1 MLSINL
7 CTKVHPLQGRHLRR
21 RDSYTIKIAKEQKLC
36 FLVVFHVKYCYV
48 LEACG
53 TFVGKC
59 AGWGNS
65 SVIANLKR
73 RIYQTADKNRSDLIM
88 PMNEQETRYH
98 LIDPI
103 LRAKGYDD
111 ITKLKCETPAP
122 VEPTGP
128 KGRRKKGV
136 GRTDYLLCVK
146 VGNMPKPLPVA
157 VLEAKKEDEDPL
169 KGMQQAK
176 KYSECERFEVKY
188 VFASNG
194 HLYGEYDHFTNIQ
207 SGTFPLK
214 DFITHDD
221 LTARYAKDTGID
233 LHTPEAQILFMP
245 DSPPWNRYRYYQDA
259 AIRAAFEKI
268 ILQLQKGED
277 PRVLLSLA
285 TGAGKTII
293 ATNLLWRLNEA
304 GQLPK
309 PALFICDRDELRT
322 QAYEKLSAAFGDNV
336 RIVKTEKGENAAK
349 NARIH
354 IATYQTLGL
363 DDETPEDKIAS
374 FLSEHYPENTFSIII
389 IDECHRSAWGKW
401 SAVLKRNPKAI
412 HLGLTAT
419 PRKLVTRKELL
430 PEEAEIS
437 ANNFNYFGEP
447 VYEYTLAQAQE
458 DGYLAACEIV
468 KRKADIDN
476 RVFTK
481 QEILDAKVTDIKT
494 GRPLIES
501 DLTKDSY
508 TGTDFDDEVFIEM
521 RTPVMC
527 ADLFQ
532 QLIENGGPEQ
542 KVIIF
547 CNREIHAD
555 RVVANM
561 NNLYA
566 RWCKENNRT
575 IKDDYAFKCMGGANN
590 GADKIEPMRGSGERA
605 FVACTVDLL
614 EAGVDIERLNAV
626 VFFRYIKSAIKFYQM
641 VGRGTRIHEE
651 TGKYKFWL
659 YDYTGVTDLFG
670 TEFISRPKAQKKAG
684 DGGNHGYSNS
694 MDDEDEPPPY
704 VGVVKDYDVKITAQG
719 RFILSSMGGKEV
731 AIPVD
736 EYRKEIIK
744 RVLSEAH
751 TLDEFRQLWIETQKR
766 KSLINHILEA
776 NFSPEVIREID
787 NMNEYDMFDFFG
799 HLGYKTRALKRTER
813 GAHYIA
819 ENRTWFDGMDKNAAA
834 VLKAFGYQFSLTG
847 TEALETPALWQ
858 VPEIKT
864 AGGIQALKVL
874 GTPNDVIKHA
884 KGRLFGV

>member
-1 MLSINL
+1 
-7 CTKVHPLQGRHLRR
+7 
-21 RDSYTIKIAKEQKLC
+21 
-36 FLVVFHVKYCYV
+36 
-48 LEACG
+48 
-53 TFVGKC
+53 
-59 AGWGNS
+59 
-65 SVIANLKR
+65 
-73 RIYQTADKNRSDLIM
+73 M

-98 LIDPI
+98 LIDPV

-122 VEPTGP
+122 VEPTGF
-128 KGRRKKGV
+128 KGRRKKGG

-146 VGNMPKPLPVA
+146 AGTMPKPLPVA

-194 HLYGEYDHFTNIQ
+194 HLYGEYDHFTKMQ
-207 SGTFPLK
+207 AGTFPLK

-233 LHTPEAQILFMP
+233 LNTPEAQILFMP
-245 DSPPWNRYRYYQDA
+245 DSPPWNKYRYYQDA

-268 ILQLQKGED
+268 LLKIQAGED

-304 GQLPK
+304 GQLQK

-336 RIVKTEKGENAAK
+336 RIVKTEKGENTAK

-363 DDETPEDKIAS
+363 DDDTAVDNVAS
-374 FLSEHYPENTFSIII
+374 FLTEHYTENAFSIII
-389 IDECHRSAWGKW
+389 IDECHRSAWGRW
-401 SAVLKRNPKAI
+401 SEVLIRNSKAI
-412 HLGLTAT
+412 HIGLTAT
-419 PRKLVTRKELL
+419 PRKLTTRKEL
-430 PEEAEIS
+430 PAEEVEIS

-481 QEILDAKVTDIKT
+481 QEILDAKVTNIKT
-494 GRPLIES
+494 GQPLTEA
-501 DLTKDSY
+501 DLTKNTY
-508 TGTDFDDEVFIEM
+508 TGKDFDDEVFIEM
-521 RTPVMC
+521 RTPAMC

-555 RVVANM
+555 RVVMYM
-561 NNLYA
+561 NNLYTK
-566 RWCKENNRT
+566 WCKENNQI
-575 IKDDYAFKCMGGANN
+575 IKDDYAFKCMGGSNN
-590 GADKIEPMRGSGERA
+590 GADKIEPMRGSGQRA
-605 FVACTVDLL
+605 FIACTVDLL

-626 VFFRYIKSAIKFYQM
+626 VFFRYLKSAIKFYQM

-651 TGKYKFWL
+651 TEKYKFWL

-670 TEFISRPKAQKKAG
+670 TEFISKPRIPK
-684 DGGNHGYSNS
+684 DGGGNGGGGGYR
-694 MDDEDEPPPY
+694 DDGGDEFTPN
-704 VGVVKDYDVKITAQG
+704 VGEIKGYAVKITPQG
-719 RFILSSMGGKEV
+719 RFILGNREGKEV
-731 AIPVD
+731 PIPID
-736 EYRKEIIK
+736 EYRKEIIQ
-744 RVLSEAH
+744 RVVSEANN
-751 TLDEFRQLWIETQKR
+751 LDDFRQLWIETQKR
-766 KSLINHILEA
+766 QSLIKHIVEA
-776 NFSPEVIREID
+776 SFSPEIIKAID
-787 NMNEYDMFDFFG
+787 QMNDYDMYDFFG
-799 HLGYKTRALKRTER
+799 HVGYKAKAYKRTER
-813 GAHYIA
+813 GSNYIA
-819 ENRTWFDGMDKNAAA
+819 ENQTWFVGMDKNAAI
-834 VLKAFGYQFSLTG
+834 VLKAFGYQFSLDG
-847 TEALETPALWQ
+847 TDALETPALWQ
-858 VPEIKT
+858 VPEIKA
-864 AGGIQALKVL
+864 AGGINALKTL
-874 GTPNDVIKHA
+874 GSPNNIIIEA
-884 KGRLFGV
+884 KGRLFRA